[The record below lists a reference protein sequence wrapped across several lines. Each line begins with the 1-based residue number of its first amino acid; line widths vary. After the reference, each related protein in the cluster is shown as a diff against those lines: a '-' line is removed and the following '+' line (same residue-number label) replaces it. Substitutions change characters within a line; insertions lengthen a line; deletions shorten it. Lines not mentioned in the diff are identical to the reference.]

1 MCGILGSYSK
11 NFHFKEEH
19 LNIISHRGPD
29 DKGYFFENYIMLGH
43 RRLSIVDLSINGH
56 QPMSTIDNRYTI
68 VFNGEIYNHIEI
80 RNELIKEGFKF
91 KSNSDTE
98 TLLYGYV
105 KWGVEILKKLNGIF
119 AFAIYDKLNSKL
131 FIARDQ
137 FGVKPL
143 YYYNQDGIFAF
154 SSELKAL
161 TQIDGFNQSLRIES
175 LFFYL
180 QTLYAPGNMTPFS
193 SVNKL
198 LPGHYLMVDTLIGT
212 VEDNIYYKL
221 IFSDSDQNKSEDDWV
236 KELDLI
242 LNKAVERQLMSDVPV
257 GFFLSGGLDSSLL
270 VAIAKTKSN
279 QDTIKCF
286 TISTGEKMVKEGF
299 TDDEFYAKKVAKYLN
314 VDLEILPAQ
323 VFSKNLFDKMIWYLD
338 EPQADPAPLNVYNI
352 CKGARENGIK
362 VLIGGA
368 AGDDLFTG
376 YRRHQALLL
385 EKYYKLIPFFLKK
398 IFSSLILKFNS
409 RSTFIR
415 RLKKLIRNIA
425 VSKIERLAGYFMW
438 LEEDVIFDLFEKS
451 SQLELKKDILPM
463 SYWQNLLNN
472 FPSSTSDINKILYLE
487 LSTFLPDHNLNYTD
501 KMSMAVGVETRV
513 PYLDFELVEFANRLP
528 IRYKMKGKTTKYL
541 LRKVAEKY
549 LPMDVIYRPK
559 TGFGAPIRTWIR
571 EDLKNQLD
579 LFSTDSILIKK
590 GILNSTA
597 VKKLIDND
605 NSGKI
610 DASYTILGLLAI
622 DSWYNQ
628 FLSLQ
633 EQ

>member
-11 NFHFKEEH
+11 KFHFKEEH

-29 DKGYFFENYIMLGH
+29 DKGYFFENNVMLGH

-91 KSNSDTE
+91 TSNSDTE

-105 KWGVEILKKLNGIF
+105 KWGIEILKKLNGIF
-119 AFAIYDKLNSKL
+119 AFAIYDNLYSKL

-137 FGVKPL
+137 FGIKPL

-161 TQIDGFNQSLRIES
+161 TQIDGFDKSIRIES

-212 VEDNIYYKL
+212 IEDNIYYKL
-221 IFSDSDQNKSEDDWV
+221 IFSESDQNKSEEHWV
-236 KELDLI
+236 NELDLI

-270 VAIAKTKSN
+270 VAIAKSKSN
-279 QDTIKCF
+279 QDSIKCF
-286 TISTGEKMVKEGF
+286 TISTGEKMVNEGF
-299 TDDEFYAKKVAKYLN
+299 SDDEFYAKKVAKYLN

-323 VFSKNLFDKMIWYLD
+323 VFSKNLFDKMIWHLD

-352 CKGARENGIK
+352 CKGARDNGIK

-376 YRRHQALLL
+376 YRRHQVLLL
-385 EKYYKLIPFFLKK
+385 EKYYKLIPVFLKK
-398 IFSSLILKFNS
+398 IFSSLILKLNS

-438 LEEDVIFDLFEKS
+438 LEEDVIFNLFEKS

-472 FPSSTSDINKILYLE
+472 FPSSASDINKMLYLE

-571 EDLKNQLD
+571 EDLKKQLD

-633 EQ
+633 E

>member
-11 NFHFKEEH
+11 KFHFKEEH

-29 DKGYFFENYIMLGH
+29 DKGYFFENNVMLGH

-56 QPMSTIDNRYTI
+56 QPMSSIDNSYTI
-68 VFNGEIYNHIEI
+68 VFNGEIYNHVEI

-105 KWGVEILKKLNGIF
+105 KWGIEILKKLNGIF

-143 YYYNQDGIFAF
+143 YYYNQGGIFAF

-161 TQIDGFNQSLRIES
+161 TQIDGFDKSIRIES

-180 QTLYAPGNMTPFS
+180 QTLYAPGNITPFS

-212 VEDNIYYKL
+212 IEDNTYYKL
-221 IFSDSDQNKSEDDWV
+221 TFTESEQNKSEEDWV
-236 KELDLI
+236 NDLDLI

-270 VAIAKTKSN
+270 VAIAKSKSN
-279 QDTIKCF
+279 QDSIKCF
-286 TISTGEKMVKEGF
+286 TISTGEKMVNEGF
-299 TDDEFYAKKVAKYLN
+299 SDDEFYAKKVAKYLN

-323 VFSKNLFDKMIWYLD
+323 VFSKNLFDKMIWHLD

-376 YRRHQALLL
+376 YRRHQVLLL

-398 IFSSLILKFNS
+398 IFSSLILKLNS

-425 VSKIERLAGYFMW
+425 VSKIERLSGYFMW
-438 LEEDVIFDLFEKS
+438 LEEDVIFNLFEKS
-451 SQLELKKDILPM
+451 SQLKLKKDILPM

-472 FPSSTSDINKILYLE
+472 FPSSTSDINKMLYLE

-501 KMSMAVGVETRV
+501 KMSMAVGLETRV

-633 EQ
+633 E

>member
-11 NFHFKEEH
+11 KFHFKEEH

-29 DKGYFFENYIMLGH
+29 DKGYFFENNVMLGH

-56 QPMSTIDNRYTI
+56 QPMSTIDNSYTI

-119 AFAIYDKLNSKL
+119 AFAIFDKLNSKL

-137 FGVKPL
+137 FGIKPI

-175 LFFYL
+175 LFYYL

-198 LPGHYLMVDTLIGT
+198 LPGHYLIVNTLNGKL
-212 VEDNIYYKL
+212 EDNIYYELK
-221 IFSDSDQNKSEDDWV
+221 FSESNELKSEKDWV
-236 KELDLI
+236 IELDQI

-270 VAIAKTKSN
+270 VAIAKKKFK
-279 QDTIKCF
+279 QYPIKCF
-286 TISTGEKMVKEGF
+286 TISTGEKMVNEGF
-299 TDDEFYAKKVAKYLN
+299 SDDEFYAKKVAKYLN

-323 VFSKNLFDKMIWYLD
+323 VFSKNLFDKMIWHLD

-352 CKGARENGIK
+352 CKGAREKGIK

-376 YRRHQALLL
+376 YRRHQVLLL
-385 EKYYKLIPFFLKK
+385 EKYYKLIPFFLKR
-398 IFSSLILKFNS
+398 IFSSLILKLNS
-409 RSTFIR
+409 RTSFIR

-425 VSKIERLAGYFMW
+425 VDKIERLAGYFMW

-472 FPSSTSDINKILYLE
+472 FPSSTSDINKMLYLE

-559 TGFGAPIRTWIR
+559 TGFGAPIRTWIK
-571 EDLKNQLD
+571 EDLKYQLD